1 MASIED
7 IVKPHLSEDVGS
19 THPITQIQKYIISI
33 LEAYGFSY
41 IEGGLKLNL
50 KNSILI
56 CLI

>member
-41 IEGGLKLNL
+41 IEGH
-50 KNSILI
+50 
-56 CLI
+56 